1 MPQPIGAIDLIAVG
15 KLRGKAWQLAQA
27 DYVKRLGYYTRLNL
41 TEVKDF
47 VGQSLPEAVAKQ
59 REGELLL
66 KAAGAANQI
75 ILLTPEGRELSSPE
89 LAEFVQRGVEV
100 NGRLA
105 FLIGGPFGFSD
116 EVVRAAGQQ
125 LSLSRLT
132 FPHELARVI
141 FLEQLYR
148 AFTIL
153 RGESYHK

>member
-15 KLRGKAWQLAQA
+15 KLRGQAWQLAQA

-41 TEVKDF
+41 NEVKDF

>member
-1 MPQPIGAIDLIAVG
+1 MPQPIGTIDLITVG
-15 KLRGKAWQLAQA
+15 KLRGKAWQFAQA
-27 DYVKRLGYYTRLNL
+27 DYVKRLSYYTRLNL
-41 TEVKDF
+41 VEVKDF

-59 REGELLL
+59 KEGELLL
-66 KAAGAANQI
+66 KAAGVVNQI
-75 ILLTPEGRELSSPE
+75 ILLTPEGRQLSSPE
-89 LAEFVQRGVEV
+89 LAEFVGQGVEV

-105 FLIGGPFGFSD
+105 FLIGGPFGFAD

>member
-1 MPQPIGAIDLIAVG
+1 MPQPIGTIDLVAVG
-15 KLRGKAWQLAQA
+15 KLRGQAWQLAQS

-47 VGQSLPEAVAKQ
+47 AGQSLPEAVAKQ
-59 REGELLL
+59 KEGELLL

-75 ILLTPEGRELSSPE
+75 ILLTPEGKQLSSPE
-89 LAEFVQRGVEV
+89 LAEFVGRGVEV